1 MSERF
6 ELEDDGHTYL
16 MFIKVKDGNVFAFP
30 SGNAEIIMERG
41 LPEEKVRLG
50 KILGVKK
57 EDLE

>member
-6 ELEDDGHTYL
+6 ELEDGGHTYL
-16 MFIKVKDGNVFAFP
+16 MFIKCKDGIVYAFP

-50 KILGVKK
+50 KILDVTK
-57 EDLE
+57 EDLD